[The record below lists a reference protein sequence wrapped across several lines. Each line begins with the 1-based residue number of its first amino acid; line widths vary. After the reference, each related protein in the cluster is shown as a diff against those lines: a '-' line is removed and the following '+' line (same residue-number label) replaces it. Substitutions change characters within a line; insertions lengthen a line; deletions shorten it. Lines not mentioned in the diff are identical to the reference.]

1 MLYYDRIDI
10 FKGIEVN
17 KTSASKECDICYYWY
32 FLDRGFTFQPYV
44 YNGSH
49 NLLMMSINDIAILSI
64 VIFNKISKY
73 GTVNVL

>member
-17 KTSASKECDICYYWY
+17 KTSASKECDICYYWC

-44 YNGSH
+44 CNGSH
-49 NLLMMSINDIAILSI
+49 NLLMMSKNDIAILSI
-64 VIFNKISKY
+64 VIFNEISKY